1 MQQKDEK
8 NNTTTQKASGK
19 VNMCPVRMAASIVRR
34 VRSYKG
40 TNNNTPISAFWRFN
54 RIDHITSAQVIAA
67 MKDAIIAIGEDLLHI
82 KKSEIGTHLIRSGVA
97 MTVF

>member
-1 MQQKDEK
+1 MQKKDEK
-8 NNTTTQKASGK
+8 NNTITQKASGK